1 MILSWEDIL
10 KVRVPV
16 GRAQGSDEQLDIIM
30 DVPKRVLAGAKI
42 LMAYEDA
49 GKSVVKGKELLIKNL
64 DYTPQEMSIVED
76 LYLDMAGGKWG
87 QAWIDEKQKEVGFT
101 I

>member
-16 GRAQGSDEQLDIIM
+16 GRAQGSDERLDIFM
-30 DVPKRVLAGAKI
+30 DVSKRILAGAMI
-42 LMAYEDA
+42 LDAFEDA
-49 GKSVVKGKELLIKNL
+49 GKSVTVGKELLIKNL

>member
-30 DVPKRVLAGAKI
+30 DVPKRV
-42 LMAYEDA
+42 
-49 GKSVVKGKELLIKNL
+49 
-64 DYTPQEMSIVED
+64 
-76 LYLDMAGGKWG
+76 
-87 QAWIDEKQKEVGFT
+87 
-101 I
+101 

>member
-30 DVPKRVLAGAKI
+30 DVPKRVLAGAMI
-42 LMAYEDA
+42 LDAFEDA

>member
-16 GRAQGSDEQLDIIM
+16 GRAQGSDERPDIVM
-30 DVPKRVLAGAKI
+30 DVSKRVLAGAKI

-64 DYTPQEMSIVED
+64 DYTPKEMNIVD
-76 LYLDMAGGKWG
+76 QLYLDMASGKWG
-87 QAWIDEKQKEVGFT
+87 ETLRNEKFQQENL
-101 I
+101 

>member
-16 GRAQGSDEQLDIIM
+16 GRAQGSDERPNITM
-30 DVPKRVLAGAKI
+30 DVSKRELAGAKI